1 MKLSLEFVSLEERG
15 TTMVC
20 FNCKEQLPPNVT
32 ECPFCHA
39 KITASQKASK
49 KILILIGVI
58 VMLLIGIVSVTILIF
73 QQLSMDTMDYLE
85 KENYSAAVEQFN
97 KQAEPLDEETRQ
109 AFQDAVET
117 LKNRYI
123 TGEIDYNQ
131 TKQSLDLLKEVHD
144 SSLQTFITAAEEEVM
159 AVKSGREHYEDG
171 ETISKE
177 NEHAVSSL
185 QNGETSNVVDQ
196 TIQDFE
202 QALDDFISVSEKDV
216 AYYQK
221 ATASFQKTLEQYQ
234 TYLLAASNSYQKQED
249 YESAYAL
256 LNNVPQMNYLCEDTD
271 FVQTCSNRKTSVLE
285 EWVDALATKHLYFS
299 DGGALPIA
307 RSYGLETLDSSYDLS
322 SKIQE
327 GIQWEKKHLLSLIND
342 ERQKRG
348 MSLLIW
354 NDSLESLAT
363 RSLDAVDLSA
373 CVNAAAA
380 RKEENTDGLLVNH
393 LAEHAAEEKLREIA
407 GDSQAYF
414 NNSAGY
420 YSAEQFFQDSAELP
434 EILFREDVQEIGLAL
449 IYDYDVNLIQWLVLT
464 EA

>member
-73 QQLSMDTMDYLE
+73 QQVSMDTMDYLE

-117 LKNRYI
+117 LKNLYI

-144 SSLQTFITAAEEEVM
+144 SSLQAFITAAEEEVA

-202 QALDDFISVSEKDV
+202 QALDDFSSVSEKDV
-216 AYYQK
+216 AYYEK

-234 TYLLAASNSYQKQED
+234 TYLLAASDSYQKQED

-271 FVQTCSNRKTSVLE
+271 FVQTCSDQKTSVLE

-354 NDSLESLAT
+354 NDSLESLAI

-414 NNSAGY
+414 NDSAGY

-434 EILFREDVQEIGLAL
+434 EILFRDDVQEIGLAL

>member
-1 MKLSLEFVSLEERG
+1 
-15 TTMVC
+15 MVC

-144 SSLQTFITAAEEEVM
+144 SSLQAFITAAEEEVA

-177 NEHAVSSL
+177 NEHAVSFL

-202 QALDDFISVSEKDV
+202 QALDDFSSVSEKDV
-216 AYYQK
+216 AYYEK

-234 TYLLAASNSYQKQED
+234 TYLLAASDSYQKQED

-271 FVQTCSNRKTSVLE
+271 FVQTCSDRKTSVLE

-307 RSYGLETLDSSYDLS
+307 RSYGLETLDPSYDLS

-354 NDSLESLAT
+354 NDSLESLASC
-363 RSLDAVDLSA
+363 SLEAVDLSA
-373 CVNAAAA
+373 CMQEAEA

-393 LAEHAAEEKLREIA
+393 LAEHTAEEKLMEIA

-420 YSAEQFFQDSAELP
+420 YSAEQFFQNSTELP
-434 EILFREDVQEIGLAL
+434 EILFREDVQGIGLAL

>member
-117 LKNRYI
+117 LKNLYI

-131 TKQSLDLLKEVHD
+131 TKQSLNLLKEVHD
-144 SSLQTFITAAEEEVM
+144 SNLQAFITAAEEEVA

-202 QALDDFISVSEKDV
+202 QALDDFSSVSEKDV
-216 AYYQK
+216 AYYEK

-234 TYLLAASNSYQKQED
+234 TYLLAASDSYQKQED

-271 FVQTCSNRKTSVLE
+271 FVQTCSDRKTSVLE

-354 NDSLESLAT
+354 NDSLESLAI

-414 NNSAGY
+414 NDSAGY

-434 EILFREDVQEIGLAL
+434 EILFRDDVQEIGLAL

>member
-1 MKLSLEFVSLEERG
+1 
-15 TTMVC
+15 MVC

-144 SSLQTFITAAEEEVM
+144 SSLQTFITAAEEEVA

-202 QALDDFISVSEKDV
+202 QALDDFSSVSEKDV
-216 AYYQK
+216 AYYEK

-234 TYLLAASNSYQKQED
+234 TYLLAASDSYQKQED

-271 FVQTCSNRKTSVLE
+271 FVQTCSDKKVSVLE
-285 EWVDALATKHLYFS
+285 EWVDALATKHLYFA

-307 RSYGLETLDSSYDLS
+307 RSYGLETLDPSYDLS

-354 NDSLESLAT
+354 NDSLESLAS
-363 RSLDAVDLSA
+363 RSLEAVDLSA
-373 CVNAAAA
+373 CMQEAEA

-393 LAEHAAEEKLREIA
+393 LAEHTAEEKLREIA

-420 YSAEQFFQDSAELP
+420 YSAEQFFQNSTELP
-434 EILFREDVQEIGLAL
+434 EILFREDVQGIGLAL

>member
-1 MKLSLEFVSLEERG
+1 
-15 TTMVC
+15 MVC

-58 VMLLIGIVSVTILIF
+58 VMLLIGVVSVTILIF

-97 KQAEPLDEETRQ
+97 KQAEPLDEETKQ
-109 AFQDAVET
+109 AFQDAIET

-144 SSLQTFITAAEEEVM
+144 SSLQAFITAAEEEVA

-202 QALDDFISVSEKDV
+202 QALDDFSSVSEKDV
-216 AYYQK
+216 AYYEK

-234 TYLLAASNSYQKQED
+234 TYLLAASDSYQKQED

-256 LNNVPQMNYLCEDTD
+256 LNNVPQMNYL
-271 FVQTCSNRKTSVLE
+271 
-285 EWVDALATKHLYFS
+285 
-299 DGGALPIA
+299 
-307 RSYGLETLDSSYDLS
+307 
-322 SKIQE
+322 
-327 GIQWEKKHLLSLIND
+327 
-342 ERQKRG
+342 
-348 MSLLIW
+348 
-354 NDSLESLAT
+354 
-363 RSLDAVDLSA
+363 
-373 CVNAAAA
+373 
-380 RKEENTDGLLVNH
+380 
-393 LAEHAAEEKLREIA
+393 
-407 GDSQAYF
+407 
-414 NNSAGY
+414 
-420 YSAEQFFQDSAELP
+420 
-434 EILFREDVQEIGLAL
+434 
-449 IYDYDVNLIQWLVLT
+449 
-464 EA
+464 

>member
-1 MKLSLEFVSLEERG
+1 MELSLEFVSLEERG

-117 LKNRYI
+117 LKNLYI

-144 SSLQTFITAAEEEVM
+144 SSLQAFITAAEEEVA

-202 QALDDFISVSEKDV
+202 QALDDFSSVSEKDV
-216 AYYQK
+216 AYYEK

-234 TYLLAASNSYQKQED
+234 TYLLAASDSYQKQED

-271 FVQTCSNRKTSVLE
+271 FVQTCSDRKTSVLE

-354 NDSLESLAT
+354 NDSLESLAI

-414 NNSAGY
+414 NDSAGY

-434 EILFREDVQEIGLAL
+434 EILFRDDVQEIGLAL

>member
-15 TTMVC
+15 MTMVC

-117 LKNRYI
+117 LKNLYI

-144 SSLQTFITAAEEEVM
+144 SSLQAFITAAEEEVA

-202 QALDDFISVSEKDV
+202 QALDDFSSVSEKDV
-216 AYYQK
+216 AYYEK

-234 TYLLAASNSYQKQED
+234 TYLLAASDSYQKQED

-271 FVQTCSNRKTSVLE
+271 FVQTCSDRKTSVLE

-354 NDSLESLAT
+354 NDSLESLAI

-414 NNSAGY
+414 NDSAGY

-434 EILFREDVQEIGLAL
+434 EILFRDDVQEIGLAL

>member
-73 QQLSMDTMDYLE
+73 QQVSMDTMDYLE

-117 LKNRYI
+117 LKNLYI

-144 SSLQTFITAAEEEVM
+144 SSLQAFITAAEEEVA

-202 QALDDFISVSEKDV
+202 QALDDFSSVSEKDV
-216 AYYQK
+216 AYYEK

-234 TYLLAASNSYQKQED
+234 TYLLAASDSYQKQED

-271 FVQTCSNRKTSVLE
+271 FVQTCSDRKTSVLE

-327 GIQWEKKHLLSLIND
+327 GIQWEKKHFLSLIND

-354 NDSLESLAT
+354 NDSLESLAI

-414 NNSAGY
+414 NDSAGY

-434 EILFREDVQEIGLAL
+434 EILFRDDVQEIGLAL

>member
-1 MKLSLEFVSLEERG
+1 
-15 TTMVC
+15 MVC

-39 KITASQKASK
+39 KITASQTASK

-58 VMLLIGIVSVTILIF
+58 VILLIGIVSVGILIF
-73 QQLSMDTMDYLE
+73 RQLSMDAIDYLK

-97 KQAEPLDEETRQ
+97 KQAEQLDEETRQ
-109 AFQDAVET
+109 AFQDAAET
-117 LKNRYI
+117 LKNRYK
-123 TGEIDYNQ
+123 TGEIDYDQ
-131 TKQSLDLLKEVHD
+131 TKQTLDLLKEVKD
-144 SSLQTFITAAEEEVM
+144 SNLQAFVTAAEEEVDS
-159 AVKSGREHYEDG
+159 VKSGREHYEDG

-177 NEHAVSSL
+177 NEHAAASL
-185 QNGETSNVVDQ
+185 QNGETSNMVDQ

-202 QALDDFISVSEKDV
+202 QALDDFSSVSEKDV
-216 AYYQK
+216 AYYEK
-221 ATASFQKTLEQYQ
+221 ATTSFQKTLEQYQ
-234 TYLLAASNSYQKQED
+234 AYLLAASDSYQKQAD

-271 FVQTCSNRKTSVLE
+271 FVQTCFDRKTSVLE
-285 EWVDALATKHLYFS
+285 EWVDALATKHCYFS

-363 RSLDAVDLSA
+363 RSLDAVDLSV
-373 CVNAAAA
+373 CVHEAAA

-393 LAEHAAEEKLREIA
+393 LAEQMAEEKLREIA

-414 NNSAGY
+414 NDSAGY

-434 EILFREDVQEIGLAL
+434 EILFRDDVQEIGLAL

-464 EA
+464 ET

>member
-1 MKLSLEFVSLEERG
+1 
-15 TTMVC
+15 MVC

-131 TKQSLDLLKEVHD
+131 TKQPLDLLKEVHD
-144 SSLQTFITAAEEEVM
+144 SSLQAFITAAEEEVA

-202 QALDDFISVSEKDV
+202 QALDDFSSVSEKDV
-216 AYYQK
+216 AYYEK

-234 TYLLAASNSYQKQED
+234 TYLLAASDSYQKQED

-271 FVQTCSNRKTSVLE
+271 FVQTCSDRKTSVLE

-307 RSYGLETLDSSYDLS
+307 KSYGLKTLDSSYDLS

-354 NDSLESLAT
+354 NDSLESLAI

-414 NNSAGY
+414 NDSAGY

-434 EILFREDVQEIGLAL
+434 EILFRDDVQEIGLAL

>member
-1 MKLSLEFVSLEERG
+1 M
-15 TTMVC
+15 TMVC

-117 LKNRYI
+117 LKNLYI

-144 SSLQTFITAAEEEVM
+144 SSLQAFITAAEEEVA

-202 QALDDFISVSEKDV
+202 QALDDFSSVSKKDV
-216 AYYQK
+216 AYYEK

-234 TYLLAASNSYQKQED
+234 TYLLAASDSYQKQED

-256 LNNVPQMNYLCEDTD
+256 LNNVPQMNYLYEDTD
-271 FVQTCSNRKTSVLE
+271 FVQTCSDRKTSVLE

-322 SKIQE
+322 SKMQE

-354 NDSLESLAT
+354 NDSLESLAI

-414 NNSAGY
+414 NDSAGY

-434 EILFREDVQEIGLAL
+434 EILFRDDVQEIGLAL

>member
-15 TTMVC
+15 TTIVC

-73 QQLSMDTMDYLE
+73 QQVSMDTMDYLE

-117 LKNRYI
+117 LKNLYI

-144 SSLQTFITAAEEEVM
+144 SSLQAFITAAEEEVA

-202 QALDDFISVSEKDV
+202 QALDDFSSVSEKDV
-216 AYYQK
+216 AYYEK

-234 TYLLAASNSYQKQED
+234 TYLLAASDSYQKQED

-271 FVQTCSNRKTSVLE
+271 FVQTCSDRKTSVLE

-327 GIQWEKKHLLSLIND
+327 GIQWEKKHFLSLIND

-354 NDSLESLAT
+354 NDSLESLAI

-414 NNSAGY
+414 NDSAGY

-434 EILFREDVQEIGLAL
+434 EILFRDDVQEIGLAL

>member
-15 TTMVC
+15 MTMVC

-117 LKNRYI
+117 LKNLYI

-144 SSLQTFITAAEEEVM
+144 SSLQAFITAAEEEVA

-202 QALDDFISVSEKDV
+202 QALDDFSSVSEKDV
-216 AYYQK
+216 AYYEK

-234 TYLLAASNSYQKQED
+234 TYLLAASDSYQKQED

-271 FVQTCSNRKTSVLE
+271 FVQTCSDRKTSVLE

-322 SKIQE
+322 SKMQE

-354 NDSLESLAT
+354 NDSLESLAI

-414 NNSAGY
+414 NDSAGY

-434 EILFREDVQEIGLAL
+434 EILFRDDVQEIGLAL

>member
-15 TTMVC
+15 MTMVC

-117 LKNRYI
+117 LKNLYI

-144 SSLQTFITAAEEEVM
+144 SSLQAFITAAEEEVA

-202 QALDDFISVSEKDV
+202 QALDDFSSASEKDV
-216 AYYQK
+216 AYYEK

-234 TYLLAASNSYQKQED
+234 TYLLAASDSYQKQED

-271 FVQTCSNRKTSVLE
+271 FVQTCSDRKTSVLE

-322 SKIQE
+322 SKMQE

-354 NDSLESLAT
+354 NDSLESLAI

-414 NNSAGY
+414 NDSAGY

-434 EILFREDVQEIGLAL
+434 EILFRDDVQEIGLAL

>member
-58 VMLLIGIVSVTILIF
+58 VMLLIGIASVTILIF

-117 LKNRYI
+117 LKNLYI

-144 SSLQTFITAAEEEVM
+144 SSLQAFITAAEEEVA

-177 NEHAVSSL
+177 NERAVSSL

-202 QALDDFISVSEKDV
+202 QALDDFSSVSEKDV
-216 AYYQK
+216 AYYEK

-234 TYLLAASNSYQKQED
+234 TYLLAASDSYQKQED

-271 FVQTCSNRKTSVLE
+271 FVQTCSDRKTSVLE

-354 NDSLESLAT
+354 NDSLESLAI

-414 NNSAGY
+414 NDSAGY

-434 EILFREDVQEIGLAL
+434 EILFRDDVQEIGLAL

>member
-1 MKLSLEFVSLEERG
+1 
-15 TTMVC
+15 MVC

-73 QQLSMDTMDYLE
+73 QQVSMDTMDYLE

-117 LKNRYI
+117 LKNLYI

-144 SSLQTFITAAEEEVM
+144 SSLQAFITAAEEEVA

-202 QALDDFISVSEKDV
+202 QALDDFSSVSEKDV
-216 AYYQK
+216 AYYEK

-234 TYLLAASNSYQKQED
+234 TYLLAASDSYQKQED

-271 FVQTCSNRKTSVLE
+271 FVQTCSDRKTSVLE

-354 NDSLESLAT
+354 NDSLESLAI

-414 NNSAGY
+414 NDSAGY

-434 EILFREDVQEIGLAL
+434 EILFRDDVQEIGLAL

>member
-1 MKLSLEFVSLEERG
+1 
-15 TTMVC
+15 MVC

-39 KITASQKASK
+39 KITVSQKASK

-117 LKNRYI
+117 LKNLYI
-123 TGEIDYNQ
+123 TGEIYYNQ

-144 SSLQTFITAAEEEVM
+144 SSLQAFITAAEEEVA

-202 QALDDFISVSEKDV
+202 QALDDFSSVSEKDV
-216 AYYQK
+216 AYYEK

-234 TYLLAASNSYQKQED
+234 TYLLAASDSYQKQED

-271 FVQTCSNRKTSVLE
+271 FVQTCSDRKTSVLE

-354 NDSLESLAT
+354 NDSLESLAI

-414 NNSAGY
+414 NDSAGY

-434 EILFREDVQEIGLAL
+434 EILFRDDVQEIGLAL

>member
-117 LKNRYI
+117 LKNLYI

-144 SSLQTFITAAEEEVM
+144 SSLQAFITAAEEEVA

-202 QALDDFISVSEKDV
+202 QALDDFSSVSEKDI
-216 AYYQK
+216 AYYEK

-234 TYLLAASNSYQKQED
+234 TYLLAASDSYQKQED

-271 FVQTCSNRKTSVLE
+271 FVQTCSDRKTSVLE

-354 NDSLESLAT
+354 NDSLESLAI

-414 NNSAGY
+414 NDSAGY

-434 EILFREDVQEIGLAL
+434 EILFRDDVQEIGLAL

>member
-117 LKNRYI
+117 LKNLYI

-144 SSLQTFITAAEEEVM
+144 SSLQAFITAAEEEVA

-202 QALDDFISVSEKDV
+202 QALDDFSSVSEKDV
-216 AYYQK
+216 AYYEK

-234 TYLLAASNSYQKQED
+234 TYLLAASDSYQKQED

-271 FVQTCSNRKTSVLE
+271 FVQTCSDRKTSVLE

-307 RSYGLETLDSSYDLS
+307 KSYGLETMDSSYDLS

-354 NDSLESLAT
+354 NDSLESLAI

-414 NNSAGY
+414 NDSAGY

-434 EILFREDVQEIGLAL
+434 EILFRDDVQEIGLAL

>member
-1 MKLSLEFVSLEERG
+1 
-15 TTMVC
+15 MVC

-117 LKNRYI
+117 LKNLYI

-144 SSLQTFITAAEEEVM
+144 SSLQAFITAAEEEVA

-202 QALDDFISVSEKDV
+202 QALDDFSSVSEKDV
-216 AYYQK
+216 AYYEK

-234 TYLLAASNSYQKQED
+234 TYLLAASDSYQKQED

-271 FVQTCSNRKTSVLE
+271 FVQTCSDRKTSVLE
-285 EWVDALATKHLYFS
+285 EWVDALETKHLYFS

-354 NDSLESLAT
+354 NDSLESLAI

-414 NNSAGY
+414 NDSAGY

-434 EILFREDVQEIGLAL
+434 EILFRDDVQEIGLAL

>member
-1 MKLSLEFVSLEERG
+1 
-15 TTMVC
+15 
-20 FNCKEQLPPNVT
+20 
-32 ECPFCHA
+32 
-39 KITASQKASK
+39 
-49 KILILIGVI
+49 
-58 VMLLIGIVSVTILIF
+58 MLLIGIVNVTILIF

-117 LKNRYI
+117 LKNLYI

-144 SSLQTFITAAEEEVM
+144 SSLQAFITAAEEEVA

-202 QALDDFISVSEKDV
+202 QALDDFSSVSEKDV
-216 AYYQK
+216 AYYEK

-234 TYLLAASNSYQKQED
+234 TYLLAASDSYQKQED

-271 FVQTCSNRKTSVLE
+271 FVQTCSDRKTSVLE

-299 DGGALPIA
+299 DGGAFPIA

-354 NDSLESLAT
+354 NDSLESLAI

-414 NNSAGY
+414 NDSAGY

-434 EILFREDVQEIGLAL
+434 EILFRDDVQEIGLAL

>member
-117 LKNRYI
+117 LKNLYI

-144 SSLQTFITAAEEEVM
+144 SSLQAFITAAEEEVA

-202 QALDDFISVSEKDV
+202 QALDDFSSVSEKDV
-216 AYYQK
+216 AYYEK

-234 TYLLAASNSYQKQED
+234 TYLLAASDSYQKQED

-271 FVQTCSNRKTSVLE
+271 FVQTCSDRKTSVLE

-354 NDSLESLAT
+354 NDSLESLAI

-373 CVNAAAA
+373 CVNADAA

-414 NNSAGY
+414 NDSAGY

-434 EILFREDVQEIGLAL
+434 EILFRDDVQEIGLAL

>member
-1 MKLSLEFVSLEERG
+1 
-15 TTMVC
+15 MVC

-73 QQLSMDTMDYLE
+73 QQVSMDTMDYLE

-117 LKNRYI
+117 LKNLYI

-144 SSLQTFITAAEEEVM
+144 SSLQAFITAAEEEVA

-202 QALDDFISVSEKDV
+202 QALDDFSSVSEKDV
-216 AYYQK
+216 AYYEK

-234 TYLLAASNSYQKQED
+234 TYLLAASDSYQKQED

-271 FVQTCSNRKTSVLE
+271 FVQTCSDRKTSVLE

-327 GIQWEKKHLLSLIND
+327 GIQWEKKHFLSLIND

-354 NDSLESLAT
+354 NDSLESLAI

-380 RKEENTDGLLVNH
+380 REEENTDGLLVNH
-393 LAEHAAEEKLREIA
+393 HAELLKSCPAYQEIYYSQFPEEKLREIA

-414 NNSAGY
+414 NDSAGY

-434 EILFREDVQEIGLAL
+434 EILFRDDVQEIGLAL

>member
-117 LKNRYI
+117 LKNLYI

-144 SSLQTFITAAEEEVM
+144 SSLQAFITAAEEEVA

-202 QALDDFISVSEKDV
+202 QALDDFSSVSEKDV
-216 AYYQK
+216 AYYEK

-234 TYLLAASNSYQKQED
+234 TYLLAASDSYQKQED

-271 FVQTCSNRKTSVLE
+271 FVQTCSDRKTSVLE

-354 NDSLESLAT
+354 NDSLESLAI

-414 NNSAGY
+414 NDSAGY

-434 EILFREDVQEIGLAL
+434 EILFRDDVQEIGLAL

>member
-1 MKLSLEFVSLEERG
+1 MILAAF
-15 TTMVC
+15 
-20 FNCKEQLPPNVT
+20 
-32 ECPFCHA
+32 
-39 KITASQKASK
+39 QKR
-49 KILILIGVI
+49 
-58 VMLLIGIVSVTILIF
+58 MLLI
-73 QQLSMDTMDYLE
+73 
-85 KENYSAAVEQFN
+85 
-97 KQAEPLDEETRQ
+97 
-109 AFQDAVET
+109 
-117 LKNRYI
+117 
-123 TGEIDYNQ
+123 
-131 TKQSLDLLKEVHD
+131 TKKRPHLFRKHWNNIKIICWLLQIPTK
-144 SSLQTFITAAEEEVM
+144 
-159 AVKSGREHYEDG
+159 
-171 ETISKE
+171 
-177 NEHAVSSL
+177 
-185 QNGETSNVVDQ
+185 
-196 TIQDFE
+196 
-202 QALDDFISVSEKDV
+202 
-216 AYYQK
+216 
-221 ATASFQKTLEQYQ
+221 
-234 TYLLAASNSYQKQED
+234 KQED

-271 FVQTCSNRKTSVLE
+271 FVQTCSDRKTSVLE

-354 NDSLESLAT
+354 NDSLESLAI

-414 NNSAGY
+414 NDSAGY

-434 EILFREDVQEIGLAL
+434 EILFRDDVQEIGLAL

>member
-1 MKLSLEFVSLEERG
+1 
-15 TTMVC
+15 MVC

-97 KQAEPLDEETRQ
+97 KQAEPLDEETKQ

-144 SSLQTFITAAEEEVM
+144 SSLQAFITAAEEEVA

-202 QALDDFISVSEKDV
+202 QALDDFSSVSEKDI
-216 AYYQK
+216 AYYEK

-234 TYLLAASNSYQKQED
+234 TYLLAASDSYQKQED

-271 FVQTCSNRKTSVLE
+271 FVQTCSDRKTSVLE
-285 EWVDALATKHLYFS
+285 EWVDALATKHLYFA

-307 RSYGLETLDSSYDLS
+307 RSYGLETLDPSYDLS

-354 NDSLESLAT
+354 NDSLESLAS
-363 RSLDAVDLSA
+363 RSLEAVDLSA
-373 CVNAAAA
+373 CMQEAEA

-393 LAEHAAEEKLREIA
+393 LAEHTAEEKLREIA

-420 YSAEQFFQDSAELP
+420 YSAEQFFQNSTELP
-434 EILFREDVQEIGLAL
+434 EILFREDVQGIGLAL